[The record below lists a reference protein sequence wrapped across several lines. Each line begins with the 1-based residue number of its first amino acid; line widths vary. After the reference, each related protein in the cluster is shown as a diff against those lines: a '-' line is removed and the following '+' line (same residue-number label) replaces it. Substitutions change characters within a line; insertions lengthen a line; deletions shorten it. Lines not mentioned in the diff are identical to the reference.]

1 MAFFRTLPNKTSDH
15 FHMFSLEE
23 EKRVK
28 PARFKEGDAESEP
41 NKKQK
46 SVRNQ
51 IYFISKGEVIRSDNK

>member
-51 IYFISKGEVIRSDNK
+51 FFSYPKGK